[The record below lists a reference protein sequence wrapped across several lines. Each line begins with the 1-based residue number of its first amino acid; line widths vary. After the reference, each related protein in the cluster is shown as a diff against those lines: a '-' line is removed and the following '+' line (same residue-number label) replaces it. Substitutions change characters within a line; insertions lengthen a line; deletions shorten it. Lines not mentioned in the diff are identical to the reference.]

1 MTWNEFKSK
10 FKVSSAQSEDGCT
23 LLRARHGQR
32 GIAVPILVG
41 AEIRAEL
48 ISAAQSG
55 VTIELGDTAYR
66 LVHNP
71 AGQAFT
77 DSNGVQRMRT
87 TDMFALVSGGSTY
100 DDLQSALEAD

>member
-77 DSNGVQRMRT
+77 TANGVQMMRRV
-87 TDMFALVSGGSTY
+87 DMFALVSGGRTY
-100 DDLQSALEAD
+100 DDLESALEVD